1 MVTGKSKDFLT
12 ELVKSLGHKP
22 CHTGTHQLLHFPF
35 HRVLKLCKFSFQ
47 ILISVS
53 LSGWIIMGEK
63 YNVKWTTFPDH
74 LIAAFKDLGE
84 DGHFADVTLV
94 SDDQVQIPAHKFVLS
109 ACSPVLKTFLVNNPH
124 SHPLLYLRGVKQAE
138 MQALLKFMYF
148 GETNIYADRIND
160 FVNVAKDLEVKEI
173 SEGQREDPH
182 VEKNKKSSE
191 HAAANNKSIL
201 PEPVESSAKKEHL
214 DLQEIKI
221 TPNDAQMKIK
231 NEPKLLT
238 TTERNQAASAVK
250 SEHDPN
256 TSGIEKELEDAT
268 KIQKE
273 LEEVIA
279 KSGMPVA
286 GGEMKSDPHLPRL
299 EKYPDDE
306 ARIQKELEEVVAASR
321 RENAAKF
328 KSSFAYTCFECGF
341 GCNSRHGLAK
351 HKASEHNVGEEQQ
364 KTLKIKPKRA
374 KAGTPKVAKKKLASS
389 ETSKL

>member
-1 MVTGKSKDFLT
+1 
-12 ELVKSLGHKP
+12 
-22 CHTGTHQLLHFPF
+22 
-35 HRVLKLCKFSFQ
+35 
-47 ILISVS
+47 
-53 LSGWIIMGEK
+53 MGEK

-74 LIAAFKDLGE
+74 LIGAFKDLGE
-84 DGHFADVTLV
+84 DGFFADVTLI

-109 ACSPVLKTFLVNNPH
+109 ASSPVLKTFLVNNPH

-138 MQALLKFMYF
+138 LQALLKFMYF

-160 FVNVAKDLEVKEI
+160 FVTVAKDLEVKEI
-173 SEGQREDPH
+173 SEGQREDPN
-182 VEKNKKSSE
+182 VENKNKNSE
-191 HAAANNKSIL
+191 PPSAQNKSIL
-201 PEPVESSAKKEHL
+201 PESGASSAKKEHL

-221 TPNDAQMKIK
+221 TPNDAQTKIK
-231 NEPKLLT
+231 NEPELLT
-238 TTERNQAASAVK
+238 TTERDQAASAVK

-268 KIQKE
+268 RIQKE

-279 KSGMPVA
+279 KSGTPFA
-286 GGEMKSDPHLPRL
+286 GEVTKSDPEKPRL
-299 EKYPDDE
+299 EKYPNDE
-306 ARIQKELEEVVAASR
+306 ARIQKELDEVVAVSR

-351 HKASEHNVGEEQQ
+351 HKASEHNVGGEQQ
-364 KTLKIKPKRA
+364 MMLKSKPKRA
-374 KAGTPKVAKKKLASS
+374 KTGTPKVAKKKLASS